1 MKKYLV
7 IGNPINHSLSPQL
20 HNHWIKKNN
29 IDANYEKQILNA
41 EDLKSVIFKI
51 KENEI
56 NGINITV
63 PFKQEVISYL
73 DELSQDA
80 KETRSVNT
88 VYLNNGQMVGHNT
101 DIEGFKLAIKKTD
114 YDVRGKKILILG
126 AGGVVSSII
135 FALQKMKASEILIS
149 NRTISKA
156 ENLKNLFQ
164 NLTIVN
170 WGQIPKFDMIIN
182 ATSVGLKVEEKLDLD
197 FSQIEKGKFFY
208 DVIYNPKQTN
218 FLKNAK
224 KLGNKIE
231 NGKMMFVYQA
241 AAAFKMEHGIYP
253 NIDDEIDRIL
263 D

>member
-241 AAAFKMEHGIYP
+241 AAAFKIWHGIYP

>member
-1 MKKYLV
+1 
-7 IGNPINHSLSPQL
+7 
-20 HNHWIKKNN
+20 
-29 IDANYEKQILNA
+29 
-41 EDLKSVIFKI
+41 
-51 KENEI
+51 
-56 NGINITV
+56 
-63 PFKQEVISYL
+63 
-73 DELSQDA
+73 
-80 KETRSVNT
+80 
-88 VYLNNGQMVGHNT
+88 
-101 DIEGFKLAIKKTD
+101 
-114 YDVRGKKILILG
+114 
-126 AGGVVSSII
+126 
-135 FALQKMKASEILIS
+135 MKASEILIS

-170 WGQIPKFDMIIN
+170 WGQVPKFDMIIN

-197 FSQIEKGKFFY
+197 FLQIEKGKFFY

-241 AAAFKMEHGIYP
+241 AAAFKIWHGIYP